1 MMQISQKTRENRKA
15 FRTSRFA
22 DLTRSA
28 GNVPTK
34 RGGLINGFVRRKRRF
49 LTEISCLLVHAQ
61 RLVFRFETDTV
72 SVYRGALA
80 VTAYGSRAVT
90 PPDAWYSRKCMAN
103 RERPPV
109 TRFVHRGRPAR

>member
-1 MMQISQKTRENRKA
+1 M
-15 FRTSRFA
+15 
-22 DLTRSA
+22 
-28 GNVPTK
+28 
-34 RGGLINGFVRRKRRF
+34 
-49 LTEISCLLVHAQ
+49 HAQ

-72 SVYRGALA
+72 CVYRGALA

-109 TRFVHRGRPAR
+109 TRFVHRGRPARLRTARAQTRFGSPRDERVVDQGMAERSRGRT